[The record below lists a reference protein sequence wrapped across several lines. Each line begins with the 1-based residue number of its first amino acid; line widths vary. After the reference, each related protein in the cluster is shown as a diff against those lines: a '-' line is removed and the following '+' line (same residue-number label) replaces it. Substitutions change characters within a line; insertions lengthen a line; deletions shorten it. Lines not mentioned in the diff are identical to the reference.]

1 MNDHAVQLTNV
12 VVNRNG
18 ILALDDVSV
27 GIGFGRITGLL
38 GPSGSGKSTL
48 MRAIVGVQI
57 VASGS
62 VTVLGLPAGAPELR
76 SRVGYVTQAPS
87 VYRDL
92 TVRENLSYFR
102 NILGTRN
109 ADVDRVLEAV
119 DLTSVQ
125 SQMVKTLS
133 GGQEGRVSLATALLG
148 KPELLIL
155 DEPTVGLDPV
165 LRRDLWAL
173 FHTLADSGITILISS
188 HVMDEASRCHDLIL
202 MRDGKLLAQGTE
214 RELLLQTST
223 DDIESAFLHLVDG
236 HT

>member
-27 GIGFGRITGLL
+27 GIGSGRITGLL

-87 VYRDL
+87 V
-92 TVRENLSYFR
+92 
-102 NILGTRN
+102 
-109 ADVDRVLEAV
+109 
-119 DLTSVQ
+119 
-125 SQMVKTLS
+125 
-133 GGQEGRVSLATALLG
+133 
-148 KPELLIL
+148 
-155 DEPTVGLDPV
+155 
-165 LRRDLWAL
+165 
-173 FHTLADSGITILISS
+173 
-188 HVMDEASRCHDLIL
+188 
-202 MRDGKLLAQGTE
+202 
-214 RELLLQTST
+214 
-223 DDIESAFLHLVDG
+223 
-236 HT
+236 